1 MFPKFWPGTEME
13 RGKVTAILTGAIA
26 IILGVVYLLIT
37 LVLDSRGLMQPAPS
51 GDVGWLMRL
60 FVGW

>member
-1 MFPKFWPGTEME
+1 ME